1 MPPKQIMIVED
12 EGLIA
17 NAIAGHLRQFGHE
30 VAAIASSGEE
40 AMKILEH
47 SKPDLILMDI
57 RLKGET
63 DGVDTAVRVRSEYG
77 IPVIFLTSHADRETM
92 ARARFAEPF
101 GYLAKPFRP
110 VNLSTAIE
118 IALHKHQGERALLD
132 REAWLTTVLHLTA
145 DPTIVTDAEG
155 VVQFLNPSAEQLLG
169 WTVKEG
175 AGRPWKDILPLLGP
189 GGEAAGGEVFSQ
201 ALLHGGALRLPEPLM
216 VVRRSGERLA
226 VEGEVAASLQ
236 RKQIAGAVI
245 TMRDVSQRNAR
256 EALVRERHKAQAI
269 ERLAGGVAHDF
280 NNLMTVIIAHGE
292 TLAAG
297 MCEAAE
303 IERIQA
309 VLEAARTAGG
319 IAGQLLSLGGK
330 LVLAAELVELNERVR
345 RMVGMM
351 GTSLGACVQIRTVL
365 GAGLLRV
372 RINPAQL
379 DQILLNLLVNA
390 RDAMPQGGTILI
402 TTMRMPGVPAKVEAD
417 RPGDWVCLRVTDEG
431 PGIPPEAQ
439 EHLFEPFFTTKRHGQ
454 GSGLGLAIVSGIV
467 KDAGGEI
474 SVHSRPGDG
483 ATFEISFPV
492 ANELADAGQSLSGK
506 GRAAAAPEGSADQK
520 RTILLAEDQPAIQF
534 LITSFLKEKG
544 FHVMAAGN
552 GQEALELALAYPG
565 PIHLLLSD
573 VLMPLMDGPMLARQL
588 SERRPGTRIVMMSG
602 DPGAWVGSMRDMGLD
617 ADFLQKPFG
626 LPRLLEKVE
635 EMTGYPQ
642 SGLSSMPC

>member
-1 MPPKQIMIVED
+1 
-12 EGLIA
+12 
-17 NAIAGHLRQFGHE
+17 
-30 VAAIASSGEE
+30 
-40 AMKILEH
+40 
-47 SKPDLILMDI
+47 
-57 RLKGET
+57 
-63 DGVDTAVRVRSEYG
+63 
-77 IPVIFLTSHADRETM
+77 
-92 ARARFAEPF
+92 
-101 GYLAKPFRP
+101 
-110 VNLSTAIE
+110 
-118 IALHKHQGERALLD
+118 
-132 REAWLTTVLHLTA
+132 
-145 DPTIVTDAEG
+145 
-155 VVQFLNPSAEQLLG
+155 
-169 WTVKEG
+169 
-175 AGRPWKDILPLLGP
+175 
-189 GGEAAGGEVFSQ
+189 
-201 ALLHGGALRLPEPLM
+201 
-216 VVRRSGERLA
+216 
-226 VEGEVAASLQ
+226 
-236 RKQIAGAVI
+236 
-245 TMRDVSQRNAR
+245 
-256 EALVRERHKAQAI
+256 
-269 ERLAGGVAHDF
+269 
-280 NNLMTVIIAHGE
+280 MTVIIAHGE

-330 LVLAAELVELNERVR
+330 LVLAAELVEVNERVR

-417 RPGDWVCLRVTDEG
+417 RPGDWVCLRVTDQG

-642 SGLSSMPC
+642 SGPSSMPC

>member
-1 MPPKQIMIVED
+1 
-12 EGLIA
+12 
-17 NAIAGHLRQFGHE
+17 
-30 VAAIASSGEE
+30 
-40 AMKILEH
+40 
-47 SKPDLILMDI
+47 
-57 RLKGET
+57 
-63 DGVDTAVRVRSEYG
+63 
-77 IPVIFLTSHADRETM
+77 
-92 ARARFAEPF
+92 
-101 GYLAKPFRP
+101 
-110 VNLSTAIE
+110 
-118 IALHKHQGERALLD
+118 
-132 REAWLTTVLHLTA
+132 
-145 DPTIVTDAEG
+145 
-155 VVQFLNPSAEQLLG
+155 
-169 WTVKEG
+169 
-175 AGRPWKDILPLLGP
+175 
-189 GGEAAGGEVFSQ
+189 
-201 ALLHGGALRLPEPLM
+201 M